1 MPKRTTAVDAGGTL
15 AVAGAPASRSS
26 GSRRRP
32 LPAAGPDAAT
42 TRVVLVTMD
51 SHLASA
57 AHRAGRALARQ
68 LPGLVFTTHA
78 ADEWGSDERALER
91 CKADIAQ
98 GDIVIVTMLFLEDHF
113 QPLLPA
119 LRARRDHCDAMVCAM
134 SAGEVSKLT
143 RMGKFDMSAPASGLM
158 ALLKKLRGKASETAD
173 NKARNG
179 DDGAAKA
186 SAGEKQ
192 MRMLRRLPKIL
203 RFVPGAAQDVRAY
216 FLTLQ
221 YWLAGS
227 EDNVGRMVHYLVDRY
242 ADGPRRA
249 LRGLVKTQEPVE
261 YPELGVYHPRMTPRL
276 SKDAADLPRVATSGP
291 RGTVGLLLLRSYL
304 LAGNASHYD
313 GVITALE
320 ARGLRVRPVFATGL
334 DARPAIE
341 RFFFD
346 AGGRPLVDAVVSLTG
361 FSLVGGP
368 AYNDARA
375 AEEILARLDV
385 PYVAVTPV
393 EFQSLDQWGGS
404 ERGLLPVEAT
414 MMVAIPELDGAT
426 GSMVYGGRGNAAHVA
441 CTGCDRACTFHGPAG
456 AHDEGAESGH
466 DMFSCTERADML
478 AARIGRLV
486 DLRRSER
493 AQRKVALVIF
503 NFPPHAGATGTAAF
517 LSVFESLYNTLAAMQ
532 RGGYTIEL
540 PASVDALR
548 DAVIQGNAERF
559 GALANVHVRIPAGEH
574 VQRERWLKQIE
585 AQWGPAPGKLHSDG
599 SSIHVLGARFGHVFV
614 GIQPGMGYEGDPMRL
629 LFEKGFAPTHAFS
642 AFYRWLREDFK
653 ADAVLHFG
661 THGAL
666 EFMPGKQNGMTASCW
681 PDRMIGDLPN
691 FYLYASNNP
700 SEGTIAKRRAAA
712 TLISYLTPPTAQA
725 GLYKGLVDLKA
736 AIERYR
742 SLEPEAERER
752 LELGGMIQAQ
762 AAALELAPA
771 EPAWG
776 DAADVQV
783 ARLAEQLLEMEYA
796 LIPHGLHVV
805 GQVPSAAQRVDLL
818 LSLAEATHGR
828 QLDRAT
834 VQALVDGQPPRAL
847 VAAKAGLADA
857 AERLALLEE
866 LARCNRLLAEDHE
879 LPGLLHALDAR
890 FVRPAP
896 GGDLLRTPAVLPSGR
911 NLHGFD
917 PFRIPSAYAMRDG
930 ARQAQRLLDRHL
942 GDGHALPETVALVLW
957 GTDNLKTEGGPIAQ
971 ALALF
976 GARPRFD
983 GYGRLAGAELVPLDE
998 LGRPRVDVVI
1008 TLSGIF
1014 RDLLPLQVKLLA
1026 EAAFLAAQADEPED
1040 MNFVRKHA
1048 LAYQAAHGG
1057 DLETA
1062 ALRVFGNAEG
1072 AYGANVNLLID
1083 NARWDDEDELAETYS
1098 RRKGFAYGR
1107 GGRPVQQPA
1116 LLKSVLSQVELAY
1129 QNLDS
1134 VELGVTTIDT
1144 YFDTLGG
1151 ISRAVKRA
1159 KAELQGQDAQVAPVY
1174 IGDQTNDAIGG
1185 GTVRTLDEQVS
1196 LETRTRMLNPK
1207 WYEGMLEHGYEG
1219 VRQIE
1224 VHLTNTMGWSAT
1236 TGQVQPWVYQQL
1248 TETFLLDPAMRE
1260 RLAKLNPTASARV
1273 ANRLLE
1279 AHRRRYWQPD
1289 DRTLE
1294 ALQRAGEEL
1303 EDRLEGVFTEK
1314 AAA

>member
-1 MPKRTTAVDAGGTL
+1 
-15 AVAGAPASRSS
+15 
-26 GSRRRP
+26 
-32 LPAAGPDAAT
+32 
-42 TRVVLVTMD
+42 
-51 SHLASA
+51 
-57 AHRAGRALARQ
+57 
-68 LPGLVFTTHA
+68 
-78 ADEWGSDERALER
+78 
-91 CKADIAQ
+91 
-98 GDIVIVTMLFLEDHF
+98 
-113 QPLLPA
+113 
-119 LRARRDHCDAMVCAM
+119 M

-173 NKARNG
+173 NGADN
-179 DDGAAKA
+179 AAKA

-203 RFVPGAAQDVRAY
+203 RFIPGAAQDVRAY

-227 EDNVGRMVHYLVDRY
+227 EANVGRLVHFLVDRY
-242 ADGPRRA
+242 ADGPRRS
-249 LRGLVKTQEPVE
+249 LRGMVRTLEPVE
-261 YPELGVYHPRMTPRL
+261 YPELGVYHPRMEPRL
-276 SKDAADLPRVATSGP
+276 SERAADLPACATRGAA
-291 RGTVGLLLLRSYL
+291 GTVGVLLLRSYL

-313 GVITALE
+313 GVISALE
-320 ARGLRVRPVFATGL
+320 ARGLRVLPVFATGL

-346 AGGRPLVDAVVSLTG
+346 HGRPVVDAVVSLTG

-375 AEEILARLDV
+375 AEEILGRLDV

-426 GSMVYGGRGNAAHVA
+426 GSMVFGGRGNAAHVA
-441 CTGCDRACTFHGPAG
+441 CTGCERACTFQAPASND
-456 AHDEGAESGH
+456 ASAESGH
-466 DMFSCTERADML
+466 DMFSCPDRADML

-486 DLRRSER
+486 ALRRSQR
-493 AQRKVALVIF
+493 AERKVALVVF
-503 NFPPHAGATGTAAF
+503 NFPPNAGATGTAAF

-532 RGGYTIEL
+532 REGYSIDM

-548 DAVIQGNAERF
+548 NAVIQGNAERF
-559 GALANVHVRIPAGEH
+559 GGLANVHARIPVADH
-574 VQRERWLKQIE
+574 VRRERWLHQIE
-585 AQWGPAPGKLHSDG
+585 SQWGPAPGRLQSDG
-599 SSIHVLGARFGHVFV
+599 ASIHVLGERFGNVFV

-642 AFYRWLREDFK
+642 AFYRWIREDFG
-653 ADAVLHFG
+653 AHAVLHFG

-712 TLISYLTPPTAQA
+712 TLISYLTPPTSQA

-736 AIERYR
+736 AIERFR

-752 LELGGMIQAQ
+752 TELAAMIQAQ
-762 AAALELAPA
+762 AAALDLAPA
-771 EPAWG
+771 QPAW
-776 DAADVQV
+776 DAAAGGQV
-783 ARLAEQLLEMEYA
+783 ARLSEQVLELEYA

-805 GQVPSAAQRVDLL
+805 GSVPTEAQRVDLL
-818 LSLAEATHGR
+818 MSLAEATQGQR
-828 QLDRAT
+828 LDRDT
-834 VQALVDGQPPRAL
+834 VQALVSGRSPESL
-847 VAAKAGLADA
+847 AAAAGTADA
-857 AERLALLEE
+857 QATRRVLLEE
-866 LARCNRLLAEDHE
+866 LAGHDRLLAQDHE
-879 LPGLLHALDAR
+879 LPGLIHALDAG

-896 GGDLLRTPAVLPSGR
+896 GGDLLRTPAVLPTGR

-917 PFRIPSAYAMRDG
+917 PFRIPSAYAVRDG
-930 ARQAQRLLDRHL
+930 ARQAQRLLDRHMR
-942 GDGHALPETVALVLW
+942 DGNALPETVALVLW
-957 GTDNLKTEGGPIAQ
+957 GTDNLKTEGAPIAQ
-971 ALALF
+971 ALSLL
-976 GARPRFD
+976 GAKPRFD
-983 GYGRLAGAELVPLDE
+983 SYGRLAGAELLPLAD

-1026 EAAFLAAQADEPED
+1026 EAAYLAAQADEPPEL
-1040 MNFVRKHA
+1040 NFVRKHA
-1048 LAYQAAHGG
+1048 LEYVAQHGG
-1057 DLETA
+1057 DMETA
-1062 ALRVFGNAEG
+1062 SLRVFGNAEG
-1072 AYGANVNLLID
+1072 AYGANVNLMID

-1107 GGRPVQQPA
+1107 SGRPVQRA
-1116 LLKSVLSQVELAY
+1116 ELLRSVLSQVELAY

-1159 KAELQGQDAQVAPVY
+1159 KTELHGAQAQVAPVY
-1174 IGDQTNDAIGG
+1174 IGDQTNDGIGG
-1185 GTVRTLDEQVS
+1185 GTVRTLDEQVA

-1207 WYEGMLEHGYEG
+1207 WYESMLEHGYEG

-1248 TETFLLDPAMRE
+1248 TETFVLDPAMRE
-1260 RLAKLNPTASARV
+1260 RLAQLNPTASARV

-1279 AHRRRYWQPD
+1279 AHRRQYWQPD
-1289 DRTLE
+1289 DKTLE

-1303 EDRLEGVFTEK
+1303 EDRLEGVYEK